1 MHIYVPQR
9 YRSRNLTVNEHRLTT
24 PFDIHSTLKHI
35 LEGKPNTTLKYGLS
49 LLEEIPY
56 NRSCDSIPILEHWCG
71 CQTSQ
76 PIHDLHSVRPMAEFV
91 VTKLNDLL
99 HDKYSNVCLNLTFG
113 ETLSAFEQQM
123 NDKVLRYLKSD
134 NEDIMVSEVKHYL
147 LTIRVHPSDGVFE
160 STVHLNTTSHQM
172 LIIGDISRINLYAN
186 QSHCVDSPWLKKYCF
201 CKDLL

>member
-35 LEGKPNTTLKYGLS
+35 IEGKPNHTLSYGLS

-56 NRSCDSIPILEHWCG
+56 DRSCDSIPILEHWCG

-99 HDKYSNVCLNLTFG
+99 HDKYRK
-113 ETLSAFEQQM
+113 QM
-123 NDKVLRYLKSD
+123 NAKTV
-134 NEDIMVSEVKHYL
+134 VSTEVKHYL

-172 LIIGDISRINLYAN
+172 LIIGDIS
-186 QSHCVDSPWLKKYCF
+186 
-201 CKDLL
+201 